1 MEIGNDPDFGNT
13 HGEAL
18 FEYYVRIE
26 GEAVTRSVAQK
37 ELALWIHMV
46 ALELGKTKL
55 AGEAGTY
62 AKRLIDEG
70 YDTVQGLAELDI
82 EDLVEAGMRK
92 GDAKLIMGRVSQKCT
107 SSGGEGS
114 GKHGEGSANS
124 LTDGSGDT
132 TSTADSMSMVETY
145 AIAAS
150 KTGAVAAVNAIKAA
164 EPVPELK
171 GKTTTIKVV
180 AIIEW
185 LKSISK
191 HQIVK
196 GTALGEVVLK
206 MSKLFD
212 WPAEEIV
219 DKAWELA
226 REDKTQFA
234 TQDADL
240 LEKVKEGISGDL
252 WSAIEEQDPKTG
264 TAAIAL
270 LIKAVVHRPHAVMA
284 ARIAAVGNVEVVKW
298 DTGLTK
304 GVTQLLSL
312 LTEVRYSPFYTY
324 DLAFEAVVDTLQRF
338 QHIVTKI
345 SMFWLKF
352 QGDPETDEYR
362 YQQSKYFDKTV
373 TTLWSAIEVAELTG
387 KTAQKTAPKD
397 PERKPGKGGSGKGG
411 KGNKGKARE
420 KKNQPCWLYRNGQC
434 KYGKDCIFKHEDSE
448 GKGASVRQ
456 VLLDEMVDNSTEVT
470 TPMTMQGQVE
480 EGWTVVQPK
489 QTYRKA
495 IRRLA
500 RVLESAG
507 GQQGQHVKSE
517 NLAWREKNDTI
528 FRVLEDSAGGDIG
541 CGVTRDGQEQ
551 HTKSEKFARYKK
563 FNGSRDQLQMH
574 RLAADGDFEA
584 ASRLRCAIEMGFSA
598 ASRTA
603 LGELTNEDTAK
614 SVEAGAIRYSQQEQ
628 IRSAADRGHYRVQ

>member
-1 MEIGNDPDFGNT
+1 MEIGNDPDFNNT

-70 YDTVQGLAELDI
+70 YDTVQGLAELDV
-82 EDLVEAGMRK
+82 EDLVEARMRK
-92 GDAKLIMGRVSQKCT
+92 GNAKLLMGRARVSQKCT

-114 GKHGEGSANS
+114 SKNGEGS
-124 LTDGSGDT
+124 GSGLTNGSRSSGNT
-132 TSTADSMSMVETY
+132 TDSVSMVETY

-150 KTGAVAAVNAIKAA
+150 KTGAVAAVNAIEAD

-219 DKAWELA
+219 EKAWELA
-226 REDKTQFA
+226 REDKNQFA
-234 TQDADL
+234 NQDADL

-252 WSAIEEQDPKTG
+252 WGAIEEQDPNLNRHG
-264 TAAIAL
+264 SDRVQL

-298 DTGLTK
+298 DT
-304 GVTQLLSL
+304 
-312 LTEVRYSPFYTY
+312 
-324 DLAFEAVVDTLQRF
+324 AN
-338 QHIVTKI
+338 
-345 SMFWLKF
+345 M
-352 QGDPETDEYR
+352 
-362 YQQSKYFDKTV
+362 
-373 TTLWSAIEVAELTG
+373 
-387 KTAQKTAPKD
+387 
-397 PERKPGKGGSGKGG
+397 
-411 KGNKGKARE
+411 
-420 KKNQPCWLYRNGQC
+420 
-434 KYGKDCIFKHEDSE
+434 
-448 GKGASVRQ
+448 
-456 VLLDEMVDNSTEVT
+456 
-470 TPMTMQGQVE
+470 
-480 EGWTVVQPK
+480 
-489 QTYRKA
+489 
-495 IRRLA
+495 RR
-500 RVLESAG
+500 
-507 GQQGQHVKSE
+507 
-517 NLAWREKNDTI
+517 
-528 FRVLEDSAGGDIG
+528 
-541 CGVTRDGQEQ
+541 
-551 HTKSEKFARYKK
+551 
-563 FNGSRDQLQMH
+563 
-574 RLAADGDFEA
+574 
-584 ASRLRCAIEMGFSA
+584 
-598 ASRTA
+598 
-603 LGELTNEDTAK
+603 
-614 SVEAGAIRYSQQEQ
+614 
-628 IRSAADRGHYRVQ
+628 